1 MKKGMLLLLALPN
14 LELLM
19 KCISKFTLECRRM
32 TKFEKNSCC
41 KICQE
46 NLRRERER
54 EDMNKTPLCLTKLS
68 SCEYQ
73 TDLSL
78 VALRLRA
85 ATSSELIPNK

>member
-1 MKKGMLLLLALPN
+1 MREGYRERMKKGMLLLLALSN

-19 KCISKFTLECRRM
+19 KRISEFTLECRRM

-54 EDMNKTPLCLTKLS
+54 
-68 SCEYQ
+68 
-73 TDLSL
+73 
-78 VALRLRA
+78 A
-85 ATSSELIPNK
+85 

>member
-1 MKKGMLLLLALPN
+1 MKKGMLLLLVLSN

-19 KCISKFTLECRRM
+19 KRISEFTLECRRM

-54 EDMNKTPLCLTKLS
+54 T
-68 SCEYQ
+68 
-73 TDLSL
+73 
-78 VALRLRA
+78 
-85 ATSSELIPNK
+85 

>member
-1 MKKGMLLLLALPN
+1 MREGVKGENEERDVTIAALSN

-19 KCISKFTLECRRM
+19 KRISEFTLECRRM

-54 EDMNKTPLCLTKLS
+54 T
-68 SCEYQ
+68 
-73 TDLSL
+73 
-78 VALRLRA
+78 
-85 ATSSELIPNK
+85 